1 MLGLLLVASM
11 FLSACG
17 GATVQTPAPAKEVNL
32 IMWTKEGGVQLDKV
46 KTLVADFQTKNPGI
60 TIEVVNYDVE
70 KLRENFQTS
79 MLAGEGPDL
88 LWTVNDHAG
97 PFTTAGLIQPVEGLG
112 FDLNMFLPGA
122 LEAVKLDGK
131 TWGIPLSAGN
141 HLMLLY
147 NKNLVK
153 EPPKDT
159 DELIKM
165 ATELTKG
172 DVQGFAYNLNE
183 PFWLVPWL
191 GGYGGAV
198 FGADGKTP
206 TLNTDAMKNTLQLV
220 HDFKFK
226 DKIVPQECDY
236 GCADTLFKEGKAA
249 MIINGDWS
257 LGEYTNITNT
267 KTIDLGT
274 APIPKI
280 SGADWPKPYTAG
292 IYFMFPKDLAGDKLD
307 AAKKFVNYIVSDEV
321 QLGYVKSDKRLPAV
335 TKLFTDKMVT
345 DDPIL
350 KGSSEDLSHGAGMPP
365 QAEMRCNWDAMRPNL
380 EAVMADKMS
389 AADAAAAMQV
399 AAEKCVKELQ

>member
-1 MLGLLLVASM
+1 
-11 FLSACG
+11 
-17 GATVQTPAPAKEVNL
+17 
-32 IMWTKEGGVQLDKV
+32 MWTKEGSDQLEKV
-46 KTLVADFQTKNPGI
+46 KTLVTEFQTKNPGI

-79 MLAGEGPDL
+79 ALAGTGPDV

-97 PFTTAGLIQPVEGLG
+97 PFTKAGLIQPVDGLG
-112 FDLNMFLPGA
+112 FDMNAFLPGA

-131 TWGIPLSAGN
+131 VWGIPLSAGN

-147 NKNLVK
+147 NKSLVQN
-153 EPPKDT
+153 PPKDT
-159 DELIKM
+159 DELVKM
-165 ATELTKG
+165 AKELTKG
-172 DVQGFAYNLNE
+172 DVKGFAYNLNE

-198 FGADGKTP
+198 FGADGKKP

-226 DKIVPQECDY
+226 HQIVPQECDY
-236 GCADTLFKEGKAA
+236 GCADTFFKEGKAA

-257 LGEYTNITNT
+257 LGEYS
-267 KTIDLGT
+267 KVLGDKLGT

-280 SGADWPKPYTAG
+280 TGADWPKAYTAG

-307 AAKKFVNYIVSDEV
+307 AVKKFVNYIISDEV
-321 QLGYVKSDKRLPAV
+321 QLGYVKSDKRLPSIK
-335 TKLFTDKMVT
+335 KLFGDKLVT

-350 KGSSEDLSHGAGMPP
+350 KGSSEDLSHGTGMPP

-380 EAVMADKMS
+380 EAVMADKMTP
-389 AADAAAAMQV
+389 ADAAAAMQT
-399 AAEKCVKELQ
+399 AAEKCVAELK